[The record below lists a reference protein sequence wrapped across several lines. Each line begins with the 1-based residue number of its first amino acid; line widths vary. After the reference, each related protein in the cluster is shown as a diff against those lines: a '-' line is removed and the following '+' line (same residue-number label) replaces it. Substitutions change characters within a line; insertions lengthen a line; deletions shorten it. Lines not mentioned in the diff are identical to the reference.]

1 MSKFFVLLIIIPIGS
16 SLIPLPPGNV
26 VHPTSGLAFRYLGQY
41 APADNIISFTVA
53 IPLTQDMCYLLPLH
67 TLHKIPQCG
76 YDPNGSSSNDTTRH
90 KRLVSELIAIGI
102 GSAALTM
109 STINYAHVAQ
119 IQHDLETITRALTKL
134 DSVAVELLH
143 LQAGQLKL
151 ALALNHTQNALNRTI
166 NIINHHGIAIEHLGI
181 FAKYLDN
188 RLSTFIHSVESH
200 FLHTSIA
207 DILANRLNLNFIHH
221 RDLNKV
227 AKHIALSTN
236 VNFTTENLGPPLIEL
251 ISRLLVQ
258 QTIHFLPKTSSNQ
271 TEGILGTLSI
281 SSFFADVKRRVTPF
295 AVYELFSVPFYYYGK
310 RIRLANLPKAIGID
324 YINFQL
330 IQWTKSDFQ
339 TCNFNDMSV
348 CRETPP
354 IITKWNNTCLFQIL
368 NDSILSACRTE
379 PYNEDIFYQQIGSQW
394 IISTTRMQRCN
405 FATAP
410 TANTPQLIQNTGRT
424 LSTVTLITIP
434 SKTTLLC
441 EQFHIPASPETSAPP
456 VSLWDFSLV
465 NFTYGEK
472 FDMHDYLHNHTRWPK
487 IPFISN
493 ELQEV
498 IKFISQQSSPPSI
511 VHVPS
516 MPTLRDLHRHPIGIL
531 NITTLII
538 ITLLFTILAVCF
550 FIRRPRLP
558 SVYFRV
564 PTSTNVPTTT

>member
-1 MSKFFVLLIIIPIGS
+1 MSKLFVLLIIIPIGS
-16 SLIPLPPGNV
+16 SLVPLPLGNV
-26 VHPTSGLAFRYLGQY
+26 VHPTSGLAFRYLAQY
-41 APADNIISFTVA
+41 APADDIISFTMA

-76 YDPNGSSSNDTTRH
+76 YDPSGLSSNDTTRR
-90 KRLVSELIAIGI
+90 KRFISELVAIGM

-109 STINYAHVAQ
+109 STINYAQIAQ
-119 IQHDLETITRALTKL
+119 IQHDIETITKALTKL
-134 DSVAVELLH
+134 DSVSAELLH
-143 LQAGQLKL
+143 LQTGQLKL
-151 ALALNHTQNALNRTI
+151 ALVLNHTQSALNRTTT
-166 NIINHHGIAIEHLGI
+166 IINHHGIAIEHLGI

-200 FLHTSIA
+200 FLHTSIT
-207 DILANRLNLNFIHH
+207 DILANKLNLNFIHH

-227 AKHIALSTN
+227 AKHIAMSTN

-251 ISRLLVQ
+251 LSRLLVQ
-258 QTIHFLPKTSSNQ
+258 QTIHFVPKTSSNQ
-271 TEGILGTLSI
+271 TESILGILSI
-281 SSFFADVKRRVTPF
+281 SSFFADTKRRVTPF
-295 AVYELFSVPFYYYGK
+295 AVYELFSVPFYYFGK

-324 YINFQL
+324 YANFQL
-330 IQWTKSDFQ
+330 IKWTESDFQ
-339 TCNFNDMSV
+339 ACNFNDMSV

-354 IITKWNNTCLFQIL
+354 IITKWKNTCLHQIL

-394 IISTTRMQRCN
+394 IISTTQMQRCN
-405 FATAP
+405 FATAH
-410 TANTPQLIQNTGRT
+410 TVNTPHLIQNTGRT

-434 SKTTLLC
+434 PKTTLLC
-441 EQFHIPASPETSAPP
+441 DQFNIPASPEASGPP

-472 FDMHDYLHNHTRWPK
+472 FDMSDYLRNHTRWPK

-493 ELQEV
+493 ELQAV
-498 IKFISQQSSPPSI
+498 INFISQRSSPPSI
-511 VHVPS
+511 VPT

-531 NITTLII
+531 NIATLII
-538 ITLLFTILAVCF
+538 IISLLIILALCF
-550 FIRRPRLP
+550 FLRRHRLP

-564 PTSTNVPTTT
+564 PASTTVPTTS